1 MAGTPEEEVGYIAS
15 DEYTH
20 RLSSPP
26 PESRRDSRPAF
37 ESPLRKSS
45 LPAAESQAQQD
56 EAVEKAAFEKP
67 QEPRVIHVD
76 EPYHHLHHPD
86 GFAQTPDPE
95 ELNRGFTDGNEDDE
109 PILAADEVRPES
121 AYQHPAVSPSFE
133 RSGSV
138 DYEGRSHT
146 PSATHSRSNSRAA
159 SVQSGMPAL
168 TRYDSRE
175 EHGGVYTPLEDVE
188 EYEPLF
194 PEDDAKDKKTVSTA
208 ERFKQRPELKHRFPS
223 QDIWEDS
230 PNSLQLHATVSTPEG
245 PKQEAF
251 ETPEQESFRR
261 SHASHLDPHQVA
273 TQILESEEHDEK
285 PPARPEVAK
294 QRFPSRDIWEDA
306 PESHTLVTTIEPS
319 EEEVKSP
326 EVPSKP
332 SIPLRPQKRP
342 QQAPAVD
349 ASTKPVTSPIEKRQ
363 PPVIPDRPKPQ
374 IPARPAKP
382 ISRASPEESKDIA
395 PKPKPAVPARPG
407 GSKIAALK
415 AGFLSDLNSRLQ
427 LGPQAPPKPQEKKK
441 EEEAAPVEK
450 QPLSDARKGRA
461 RGPARRKPAVEKAST
476 RLPTIPEVRITTTL
490 NVWQVGED
498 GNLVV
503 GSEANSAVPDTKPDT
518 MAPAIAKNIAG
529 ESVDPQP
536 LPEKEEEVSA
546 SPKDTTVTESK
557 EPTFTEAAHSIST
570 DSAAEPSPA
579 VEPVVKEDVPI
590 AKETSSPEQEV
601 DNVAETL
608 AASAD
613 GKRPSEGDI
622 GETQ

>member
-56 EAVEKAAFEKP
+56 EAVEKEAVEKP

-95 ELNRGFTDGNEDDE
+95 ELNRGFADGNEDDE

-349 ASTKPVTSPIEKRQ
+349 ASTKPVTSPTEKRQ

-557 EPTFTEAAHSIST
+557 EPTFTEAAHSIPT

-590 AKETSSPEQEV
+590 AKETSSPEQDV